1 MGRTESRLGEPQ
13 PNRAR
18 ARAHL
23 RQMGAE
29 ARGDDSLVGL
39 LLANFFALAVAWYTG
54 MSLRELML
62 TYWIQSVVI
71 GVSSFLRIRHLKRFD
86 PSGFQLNNRP
96 AQETPRDKHL
106 TAGFFL
112 LHYGFFHA
120 VYFVFLVADAK
131 PGEIGPL
138 PGYLACALA
147 FVINHAYSLRR
158 NLARDSRGRP
168 KLGTLMFLPYARIIP
183 MHAIL
188 VLGHFLASGGFLLF
202 GILLFGLLKTAADLA
217 MHVVE
222 HHVLSRS
229 GTAEPAILP

>member
-1 MGRTESRLGEPQ
+1 MGRMESRLGEPQ
-13 PNRAR
+13 PKPAR
-18 ARAHL
+18 ARTHL
-23 RQMGAE
+23 RQMAAE
-29 ARGDDSLVGL
+29 AMGDDSLVGL

-71 GVSSFLRIRHLKRFD
+71 GATSFLRIRHLRRFD

-112 LHYGFFHA
+112 LHYGIFHA
-120 VYFVFLVADAK
+120 VYFVFLVADAR

-138 PGYLACALA
+138 SGYLVCALA
-147 FVINHAYSLRR
+147 FMVNHAYSLRR
-158 NLARDSRGRP
+158 NLARDALGRP
-168 KLGTLMFLPYARIIP
+168 KLGTLMFLPYARIVP

-188 VLGHFLASGGFLLF
+188 VLGHLFAGGGFLLF
-202 GILLFGLLKTAADLA
+202 GVLKTAADLA

-222 HHVLSRS
+222 HHVLAPGAPPPGS
-229 GTAEPAILP
+229 TLAP